1 MLTEG
6 DTAEQVMVPGKQNY
20 SLTWAWSL
28 PYDPVRAVND
38 ALMVIP
44 EDRGRLT
51 RPGTLQLRPLKL
63 TAMSAWS

>member
-6 DTAEQVMVPGKQNY
+6 DLAEQVMVPGKQNY

-38 ALMVIP
+38 ALTVIP
-44 EDRGRLT
+44 EDRGMLT
-51 RPGTLQLRPLKL
+51 
-63 TAMSAWS
+63 